1 MAAQLDV
8 MPGSDATTVEATKKM
23 RQDKTPK
30 IHPDGRVDLSQ
41 FANFFPQV
49 NAEDKLLEKIPRIMG
64 KPGMN
69 V

>member
-1 MAAQLDV
+1 
-8 MPGSDATTVEATKKM
+8 M

-49 NAEDKLLEKIPRIMG
+49 NAEDKLLEKIPRVLG